1 MKLRLD
7 RILREQ
13 IDQSYQRSRLGR
25 VASESTRKRHFAE
38 ILADLELEGC
48 AMRYLN
54 SKGQITWKATPRLRD
69 HLRDLRL
76 DAEADYANQD
86 V

>member
-1 MKLRLD
+1 MKMRLD
-7 RILREQ
+7 RILRDWVDDAFE
-13 IDQSYQRSRLGR
+13 YGRLGR
-25 VASESTRKRHFAE
+25 VASSGTRNRLFGE
-38 ILADLELEGC
+38 ILADLEIEGC

-54 SKGQITWKATPRLRD
+54 SNGHIAWKATPRLRD

-86 V
+86 I

>member
-1 MKLRLD
+1 MKVD
-7 RILREQ
+7 RTLSRCIEEM
-13 IDQSYQRSRLGR
+13 YARLGR
-25 VASESTRKRHFAE
+25 VASGSTRNRLFAE
-38 ILADLELEGC
+38 VLTDLEIEGC

-54 SKGQITWKATPRLRD
+54 SKGQIAWKATPRLRD